1 MGSRTAGTA
10 HLPEASRVQSLPRS
24 DAWSRW
30 LNGLALA
37 LAAATVAG
45 LAGRLSWVLDVLS
58 HFRAHYFMTA
68 LGIAA
73 LAGITRRARSA
84 LLPGACAVVNLAIL
98 MPYYVPS
105 GNLWRPADPGVAA
118 VLRVATVNLYVANRR
133 FDLLERFVAERN
145 PDVLVL
151 VEVNAAWARG
161 LSGIRRRLPYGMV
174 HPSNGS
180 FGIALL
186 SRHPCAPCEVLDPAD
201 IDAPIIVGRIRP
213 RGRALTI
220 VGAHLPVPGT
230 PLHAALMNLQVES
243 VGELVKTLGG
253 DTVLLGDLNTTPW
266 STYFRRL
273 VTLAGLRD
281 SALGKGVHAT
291 WPASSPS
298 IGVPI
303 DHVLV
308 SPGLRVV
315 RRSVGP
321 FIGSDHLP
329 VVVDLAWP

>member
-1 MGSRTAGTA
+1 MGFRTAGTA
-10 HLPEASRVQSLPRS
+10 HLPEPSHVQSLPRS

-58 HFRAHYFMTA
+58 HFRAHYFLTA

-73 LAGITRRARSA
+73 LAGITRRARST
-84 LLPGACAVVNLAIL
+84 LPPGMCAVVNLVML
-98 MPYYVPS
+98 MPYYVPPHDVWQGTDAS
-105 GNLWRPADPGVAA
+105 MTAI
-118 VLRVATVNLYVANRR
+118 LRVATVNLYVANRR
-133 FDLLERFVAERN
+133 FDLLERFVAEHN

-161 LSGIRRRLPYGMV
+161 LSGPWSRMPYGVVHARRLY
-174 HPSNGS
+174 
-180 FGIALL
+180 GIALL
-186 SRHPCAPCEVLDPAD
+186 SKHPCARCRVIDPAD
-201 IDAPIIVGRIRP
+201 IDSPVVAAEIPV
-213 RGRALTI
+213 RGRAVTI
-220 VGAHLPVPGT
+220 VGAHFPVPST
-230 PLHAALMNLQVES
+230 PLSAALMNLQVES

-273 VTLAGLRD
+273 VTLAGLGD

-308 SPGLRVV
+308 SSGLRVI

-329 VVVDLAWP
+329 VVVDIAWP